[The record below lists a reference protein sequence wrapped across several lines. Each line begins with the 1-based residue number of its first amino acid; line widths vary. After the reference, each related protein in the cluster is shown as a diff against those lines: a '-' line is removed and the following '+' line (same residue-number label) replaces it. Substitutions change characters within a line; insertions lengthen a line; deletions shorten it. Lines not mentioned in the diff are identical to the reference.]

1 MPAQLEQLEIIV
13 IAEMQKV
20 ITNLITDL
28 ETRVVTMTA
37 AGMERAAAIAI
48 LQNDLSTGG
57 ITFGTYKNGMKNLV
71 SNAVRGA
78 ANEAMLNEFA
88 TTNVELWR
96 WVTVSGN
103 PCLQCLDRQGDLQT
117 LEFWQ
122 AAGLPKSGFSI
133 CLNNCKCV
141 LLPEGFESPELHE
154 SGFLVTV

>member
-1 MPAQLEQLEIIV
+1 MPADLEQLEIIV
-13 IAEMQKV
+13 IAEMQRI
-20 ITNLITDL
+20 ITNLKTDL
-28 ETRVVTMTA
+28 ETRIITMGA
-37 AGMERAAAIAI
+37 AGIERQAAIAI
-48 LQNDLSTGG
+48 LQTDLSTGG

-88 TTNVELWR
+88 ATNVELWR

-103 PCLQCLDRQGDLQT
+103 PCPQCLSRQGDLQT

-122 AAGLPKSGFSI
+122 AAGLPKSGFSV

-141 LLPEGFESPELHE
+141 LLPEGFESPELSE
-154 SGFLVTV
+154 LGFLVRM